1 MAKNEALFRE
11 VNESVNKAVESFG
24 SERHVYEYL
33 CECSNADCTFRLPL
47 AYVDYERVR
56 ADPAQFIIRPE
67 HAMPE
72 IEVVVEKAGGYWIV
86 KKTGE
91 AAELVEELDPRSD

>member
-1 MAKNEALFRE
+1 MDAREERMAKNEALFRE

-47 AYVDYERVR
+47 AYLDYERVR
-56 ADPAQFIIRPE
+56 SESTQFIIRPE

-72 IEVVVEKAGGYWIV
+72 IEDRRR
-86 KKTGE
+86 
-91 AAELVEELDPRSD
+91 EEGRLLDRQEDR